1 MYQHAKYTDLK
12 NSLKNNKLKK
22 FCINKITKTSAKP
35 HQKKKKP
42 QNQESISNNT
52 LGIPNKRRKG

>member
-35 HQKKKKP
+35 HQKKKKTTKP
-42 QNQESISNNT
+42 
-52 LGIPNKRRKG
+52 RKYIK